1 MGFRRNVSMVIEP
14 PPFDVERER
23 DKRRERVLA
32 ADRALSISVEALK
45 TFQSEHYAIGGHG
58 RLVPKPTVDSVSNE
72 AVDRKH
78 QELVRNISKA
88 HDAFQKA
95 LKEWNEL

>member
-1 MGFRRNVSMVIEP
+1 MLTETIPRYAP
-14 PPFDVERER
+14 AFDVVRER

-32 ADRALSISVEALK
+32 ADRALSIAVEAVK
-45 TFQSEHYAIGGHG
+45 TFQSEHYAIDGHG
-58 RLVPKPTVDSVSNE
+58 RLVPKVSIDAVANE
-72 AVDRKH
+72 VVDRKH
-78 QELVRNISKA
+78 QELVRDISNA